1 MITEVLKNSILI
13 EAFKGNLT
21 ERNKDDSSVDEL
33 LKTIEEEKQAII
45 IEKKIDKISQ
55 TISDKEIPFCIPQNW
70 RWVRWGNLSYSIQYG
85 VNAGAKNQGKIKM
98 VRISDIQDNSIIWE
112 DVPYCDISDNLLS
125 KYVLN
130 ENDILFAR
138 TGGTVG
144 KSVIVKDM
152 PQDVPYVFAGYL
164 IRSNYNKRINCKF
177 LKFFMESPLYW
188 NQLREKTIGS
198 AQPNCNGQKL
208 SNMILPLP
216 PIEEQQRIVDKIEE
230 LFTKIDEIK
239 PIEEEIYN
247 LKNNFVI
254 QIKRN
259 ILLDEIISIDKKI
272 ALENYM
278 DTKLKEGWKWVK
290 FSEVADCRMGKTILG
305 KELTNCGIPVYS
317 ATNTNE
323 VFGFVPDAELILNK
337 GDIVIPAR
345 GNSIGYATF
354 INDEVA
360 TCTQTTI
367 ACKPKKNIYN
377 KYLYYCCY
385 AFKNVWF
392 KYTGSA
398 IPQIT
403 ISKINNNYVPLPPF
417 EQQKKIVERLEK
429 ILPLCDEIEKLI
441 KGN

>member
-1 MITEVLKNSILI
+1 MITEQLKKSFMLSAIAGTLSIQQNN
-13 EAFKGNLT
+13 EYVCDEFKDYR
-21 ERNKDDSSVDEL
+21 E
-33 LKTIEEEKQAII
+33 
-45 IEKKIDKISQ
+45 
-55 TISDKEIPFCIPQNW
+55 
-70 RWVRWGNLSYSIQYG
+70 NLSFNIPLNWKC
-85 VNAGAKNQGKIKM
+85 VKL
-98 VRISDIQDNSIIWE
+98 SDITNYGKNKS
-112 DVPYCDISDNLLS
+112 V
-125 KYVLN
+125 
-130 ENDILFAR
+130 
-138 TGGTVG
+138 VG
-144 KSVIVKDM
+144 KSIHDEEWILELEDIEKNTSVLLKKVRQKDRKSISNKNKFGAGDLLYGKLRPYLNKCIVADEDGYCSTEIVPMSLNSNVINKYLQIVLMSPYYLNYVNEKSYGTKMPRLGTKDA
-152 PQDVPYVFAGYL
+152 QNSL
-164 IRSNYNKRINCKF
+164 I
-177 LKFFMESPLYW
+177 
-188 NQLREKTIGS
+188 
-198 AQPNCNGQKL
+198 
-208 SNMILPLP
+208 PLP
-216 PIEEQQRIVDKIEE
+216 PIEEQQRIVDKIEQI
-230 LFTKIDEIK
+230 FTKIDEIK

-259 ILLDEIISIDKKI
+259 ILVDEIISIDKKI

-403 ISKINNNYVPLPPF
+403 ISKINKNYVPLPPF
-417 EQQKKIVERLEK
+417 EQQKKIVEK
-429 ILPLCDEIEKLI
+429 
-441 KGN
+441 

>member
-1 MITEVLKNSILI
+1 MITEQLKKSFMLSAIAGTLSIQQNN
-13 EAFKGNLT
+13 EYVCDEFKDYR
-21 ERNKDDSSVDEL
+21 E
-33 LKTIEEEKQAII
+33 
-45 IEKKIDKISQ
+45 
-55 TISDKEIPFCIPQNW
+55 
-70 RWVRWGNLSYSIQYG
+70 NLSFNIPLNWKC
-85 VNAGAKNQGKIKM
+85 VKL
-98 VRISDIQDNSIIWE
+98 SDITNYGKNKS
-112 DVPYCDISDNLLS
+112 V
-125 KYVLN
+125 
-130 ENDILFAR
+130 
-138 TGGTVG
+138 VG
-144 KSVIVKDM
+144 KSIHDEEWILELEDIEKNTSVLLKKVRQKDRKSISNKNKFGAGDLLYGKLRPYLNKCIVADEDGYCSTEIVPMSLNSNVINKYLQIVLMSPYYLNYVNEKSYGTKMPRLGTKDA
-152 PQDVPYVFAGYL
+152 QNSL
-164 IRSNYNKRINCKF
+164 I
-177 LKFFMESPLYW
+177 
-188 NQLREKTIGS
+188 
-198 AQPNCNGQKL
+198 
-208 SNMILPLP
+208 PLP
-216 PIEEQQRIVDKIEE
+216 PIEEQQRIVDKIEQI
-230 LFTKIDEIK
+230 FTKIDEIK

-259 ILLDEIISIDKKI
+259 ILVDEIISIDKKI

-403 ISKINNNYVPLPPF
+403 ISKINKNYVPLPPF

>member
-1 MITEVLKNSILI
+1 MITEQLKKSFMLSAIAGTLSIQQNN
-13 EAFKGNLT
+13 EYVCDEFKDYR
-21 ERNKDDSSVDEL
+21 E
-33 LKTIEEEKQAII
+33 
-45 IEKKIDKISQ
+45 
-55 TISDKEIPFCIPQNW
+55 
-70 RWVRWGNLSYSIQYG
+70 NLSFNIPLNWKC
-85 VNAGAKNQGKIKM
+85 VKL
-98 VRISDIQDNSIIWE
+98 SDITNYGKNKS
-112 DVPYCDISDNLLS
+112 V
-125 KYVLN
+125 
-130 ENDILFAR
+130 
-138 TGGTVG
+138 VG
-144 KSVIVKDM
+144 KSIHDEEWILELEDIEKNTSVLLKKVRQKDRKSISNKNKFGAGDLLYGKLRPYLNKCIVADEDGYCSTEIVPMSLNSNVINKYLQIVLMSPYYLNYVNEKSYGTKMPRLGTKDA
-152 PQDVPYVFAGYL
+152 QNSL
-164 IRSNYNKRINCKF
+164 I
-177 LKFFMESPLYW
+177 
-188 NQLREKTIGS
+188 
-198 AQPNCNGQKL
+198 
-208 SNMILPLP
+208 PLP
-216 PIEEQQRIVDKIEE
+216 PIEEQQRIVDKIEQI
-230 LFTKIDEIK
+230 FTKIDEIK

-259 ILLDEIISIDKKI
+259 ILVDEIISIDKKI

-403 ISKINNNYVPLPPF
+403 ISKINKNYVPLPPF
-417 EQQKKIVERLEK
+417 EQQKK
-429 ILPLCDEIEKLI
+429 
-441 KGN
+441 